1 MKNMTNPG
9 ISVLEKSVDD
19 KCRYTLVIMAAK
31 RARMIADGA
40 KTLTE
45 ESEGKSVSV
54 AVNEIAEGRIKYKR
68 KTKSDNA
75 VNFQNLSS
83 GISEDDLNII
93 E

>member
-9 ISVLEKSVDD
+9 ITVLEKSVED

-40 KTLTE
+40 KVLTE
-45 ESEGKSVSV
+45 DSDGKYVST
-54 AVNEIAEGRIKYKR
+54 AVNEIAEGKIKYKR
-68 KTKSDNA
+68 RIKNDA
-75 VNFQNLSS
+75 VNFDNLNS